1 MKIRLAR
8 LLFVRLIRSRQWGS
22 RNVNKLI
29 SHAKAEW
36 RYPPKDCP
44 YFHYVTLESLR
55 LYWYV
60 CALLLWGTA
69 TFRWS
74 HLYQLDVNFIN
85 WMKEIWWYLWRQWVP
100 QICIRH
106 STRWWIKENPL
117 SYPEYSLSQRI
128 PTILFPHIWI
138 MVPRFN
144 LADGWPGLTGRPSHA
159 RPEWARDPSITDSDS
174 GGSSSSDPDSGSGW
188 PAGVASYLASPARHV
203 TASLRAWLLSS
214 QPAVHPD
221 SIRLRSGPR
230 TLGKVCGQLRT
241 PLLTC
246 WQPAAH
252 SQKIN
257 SPRLGGYAG
266 RYFWPR
272 SICFGLRLK
281 AVMNLSRSWS
291 SPARHTWH
299 LCLCT

>member
-117 SYPEYSLSQRI
+117 SYPENLLSQRI
-128 PTILFPHIWI
+128 SRILFPHIWI

-144 LADGWPGLTGRPSHA
+144 LADGWPGLWQAGRHMPGPSE
-159 RPEWARDPSITDSDS
+159 PETRVSLTLTLAGAPAPTLT
-174 GGSSSSDPDSGSGW
+174 PA
-188 PAGVASYLASPARHV
+188 PAGLASSGLPGPPRHGL
-203 TASLRAWLLSS
+203 SELLLS
-214 QPAVHPD
+214 QPAVHP
-221 SIRLRSGPR
+221 SP
-230 TLGKVCGQLRT
+230 LGTTDIG
-241 PLLTC
+241 
-246 WQPAAH
+246 
-252 SQKIN
+252 
-257 SPRLGGYAG
+257 
-266 RYFWPR
+266 
-272 SICFGLRLK
+272 
-281 AVMNLSRSWS
+281 
-291 SPARHTWH
+291 
-299 LCLCT
+299 